1 MAIIV
6 MSLIICLTLPPL
18 SQLAGRLV
26 ICALTASG
34 IAISRAYLVFKIIG
48 GGTVSGNGS
57 LLLERLIVD
66 YGMKSKLGISVY
78 FTP

>member
-1 MAIIV
+1 VCKDDNNCYVIDYLSNFASIITV
-6 MSLIICLTLPPL
+6 GREIGDLCLDW
-18 SQLAGRLV
+18 
-26 ICALTASG
+26 
-34 IAISRAYLVFKIIG
+34 AYLVFNIIG

-66 YGMKSKLGISVY
+66 YGMNSKLGISVY